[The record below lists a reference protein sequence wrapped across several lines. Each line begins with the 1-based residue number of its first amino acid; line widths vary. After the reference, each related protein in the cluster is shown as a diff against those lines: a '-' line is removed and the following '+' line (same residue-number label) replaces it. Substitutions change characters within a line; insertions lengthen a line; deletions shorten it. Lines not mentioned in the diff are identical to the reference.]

1 MAENLSKVAKDLD
14 NVAKNLKTCIDSMG
28 KIAKEGT
35 SSSSSLKNVSAALL
49 NIQKAQTEEL
59 KHQNIQLDIQKKFRN
74 SLVKEHKQEI
84 ANERLRSA
92 QLTNE
97 NKIIK
102 SSHEIEKQKGTIL
115 KNELTTQRILHDIE
129 KQKGTA
135 LKNELTSQRI
145 LHDIDKQ
152 RGTQLSNE
160 LKIVRTRG
168 AVLSNTIREQRIERN
183 NELSQQ
189 RLMNEQVDRYRTAW
203 SRVANVFKA
212 LKGLFSN
219 LAKIVKSVF
228 TVVTKVFTAIGSG
241 VTKVIKLFGNLANR
255 IRDSFVK
262 GFESGT
268 IFTGVLG
275 KIGDLTKTLYGHFN
289 KLFSSFEAVF
299 NDAHIT
305 NAQKLLSSIQ
315 TIDTIA
321 KQGGLSNVTQDLID
335 FSNTLQSATGIS
347 SKSFIA
353 DMQEMS
359 AVLYGLGMGSK
370 NSLVGAKN
378 LTMVS
383 RYLAQL
389 GYAGGDVE
397 TVQTKITSGI
407 KGMTQSIDDLG
418 LSVRE
423 PQMNAFLKNLKK
435 QGGEFANITT
445 VFEQLN
451 EEQRVYVRYAAI
463 IQQFTERF
471 DLTDYIDQLNTVTG
485 RVTKL
490 KENLK
495 ELSFVIGN
503 GLYKSLAVVAPY
515 MTLFLHSLTGLIDIG
530 LEKLV
535 SGLNSIFGDAVNF
548 SITADANK
556 IGEATD
562 DVTSGVSDLT
572 DSVEELKEESEKA
585 KGSLLGI
592 DRLSVLSESG
602 SKKNKGTDNF
612 DYSSLMTDA
621 LVEFESKLKSIESSY
636 FDSLSASWDNFLKR
650 WRDKFIE
657 FSKTLT
663 GRNDLS
669 FGFDFETI
677 KTNLKSTLSHVFS
690 VLKNSGLLVLD
701 LSLRI
706 ADDFN
711 IGSVITNLSTLLDKL
726 TEVSDR
732 ISSVLSPVI
741 TDFYEKNLRP
751 IVEKWGEKFN
761 LTIDNWIIKLDDFAS
776 WFENNPDLVSKK
788 LQDVFDVFMGNKKAD
803 GTSWLTSIASVL
815 GGLRDVIKESLP
827 ILGEFGTWFLDFAKE
842 EALPWLGE
850 TLREIAKWLK
860 EHKNELVDLLKNLTT
875 MTFEGLK
882 IFTDLIGKI
891 VNFAVEHPTAFTTIV
906 ASLAALKISGSF
918 LKDLGLVDILLT
930 KIALKGLGSAGAA
943 GAASGGGALLGA
955 GAAAKG
961 LSYTLNPIG
970 NPAMYAATNALG
982 SKLGI
987 VTTASKLNAFGTM
1000 VTGGATTVGGAVVN
1014 ALPHMAIAGAL
1025 GFGAGAGIG
1034 GIANGFMSGD
1044 TSHLVSEKTW
1054 TDDIDAARAYKSVLT
1069 ELHQEFQNV
1078 AAISGNSYLNT
1089 TTITSKLMDLVRE
1102 NLETLKSD
1110 VGVKGEEI
1118 ASSIYSIYQNA
1129 YDENRALTDKEVQE
1143 INKLLSDAKTT
1154 AVNTLVEEASER
1166 KTILNN
1172 MAATEKDDRLLQ
1184 CQSALEIAAKER
1196 DETIKLANKAYESQK
1211 AINLKKLEDG
1221 EITKTEYDKIMAGW
1235 EETQRHLTQTAN
1247 EEWEKQKKDLTSYYD
1262 VSEDL
1267 FGSNGKLRSVFGS
1280 FCSSVGSFFS
1290 DLGTKISDA
1299 WKDFWGLSDAVNNS
1313 NLTRRVTKSDLLKN
1327 NETPQVSN
1335 LWGLRV
1341 AGYASGGSVSG
1352 GQLFVAN
1359 EHGNPELIGNI
1370 TGRSGVTDI
1379 ANRSMITQAMSDAM
1393 ELGISN
1399 GFVDV
1404 LNQQS
1409 AARPQRHVVDLQGG
1423 TVIIND
1429 ELAAQ
1434 EFARFIGPYLAK
1446 NASNFADFGF
1456 SI

>member
-1 MAENLSKVAKDLD
+1 MAEKLSGLAKDLD
-14 NVAKNLKTCIDSMG
+14 AITKSLTTCMNSMS
-28 KIAKEGT
+28 KFANEGT
-35 SSSSSLKNVSAALL
+35 SPSSSIKNMSSALL
-49 NIQKAQTEEL
+49 NIELARTQEL
-59 KHQNIQLDIQKKFRN
+59 KNQNMQLDIQKKAMNSLVNTYAQELADEKLRN
-74 SLVKEHKQEI
+74 AVLTNNKKELELQTKEIQNQNLLLSNQLANHKQELDIQAKEIKNQNLLVSNQLANRKQELDIQAKELQNRNLLLSVQKKFNDSLVKEYKQELADEKLKGAI
-84 ANERLRSA
+84 ER
-92 QLTNE
+92 N
-97 NKIIK
+97 
-102 SSHEIEKQKGTIL
+102 KGTKL
-115 KNELTTQRILHDIE
+115 L
-129 KQKGTA
+129 
-135 LKNELTSQRI
+135 
-145 LHDIDKQ
+145 
-152 RGTQLSNE
+152 
-160 LKIVRTRG
+160 
-168 AVLSNTIREQRIERN
+168 NTLREQKIERN
-183 NELSQQ
+183 NELKQQ
-189 RLMNEQVDRYRTAW
+189 RLINEQVEKYKTAW
-203 SRVANVFKA
+203 SQVVNVFKA

-219 LAKIVKSVF
+219 LVNIVKTVF

-289 KLFSSFEAVF
+289 KLFSSFEAIF
-299 NDAHIT
+299 NDAHIM

-463 IQQFTERF
+463 IQQFTENF
-471 DLTDYIDQLNTVTG
+471 DVTDYIDQLNTVTG
-485 RVTKL
+485 RVIRL

-677 KTNLKSTLSHVFS
+677 KTNLKSTLSHVVS

-943 GAASGGGALLGA
+943 GAGATSTSAIASAL
-955 GAAAKG
+955 
-961 LSYTLNPIG
+961 
-970 NPAMYAATNALG
+970 
-982 SKLGI
+982 
-987 VTTASKLNAFGTM
+987 
-1000 VTGGATTVGGAVVN
+1000 TGGAITVGGTTATLGGMALTAPHLLAVGLTGFSVGAIGGHLGATGN
-1014 ALPHMAIAGAL
+1014 ASRNLSQKEWVDDIDDAREYKKVLSELHGEFQNLSAIAG
-1025 GFGAGAGIG
+1025 
-1034 GIANGFMSGD
+1034 
-1044 TSHLVSEKTW
+1044 
-1054 TDDIDAARAYKSVLT
+1054 
-1069 ELHQEFQNV
+1069 
-1078 AAISGNSYLNT
+1078 NSFLNT
-1089 TTITSKLMDLVRE
+1089 TVITTDMMSLVSD
-1102 NLETLKSD
+1102 NLETLKLE
-1110 VGVKGEEI
+1110 VGQNGAAI
-1118 ASSIYSIYQNA
+1118 ADDIYSIYEKAFN
-1129 YDENRALTDKEVQE
+1129 ENRSLTDREVQE
-1143 INKLLSDAKTT
+1143 INSLLEDAKTT
-1154 AVNTLVEEASER
+1154 AVNTLVEEASEIN
-1166 KTILNN
+1166 TITKN
-1172 MAATEKDDRLLQ
+1172 MMETAKDDRLLQ
-1184 CQSALEIAAKER
+1184 CQSALEIAATER
-1196 DETIKLANKAYESQK
+1196 DETIRLANAAYESQRLL
-1211 AINLKKLEDG
+1211 NLKKLEDG
-1221 EITKTEYDKIMAGW
+1221 EITKGEYDKIMAGW

-1267 FGSNGKLRSVFGS
+1267 FGNNGKLRSVFGS

-1313 NLTRRVTKSDLLKN
+1313 TLTRRVTKSDLLKN

>member
-1 MAENLSKVAKDLD
+1 MAEKLSGLAKDLD
-14 NVAKNLKTCIDSMG
+14 AITKSLSTCMNSMS
-28 KIAKEGT
+28 KLANEGNSP
-35 SSSSSLKNVSAALL
+35 SSTIKSLSSALL
-49 NIQKAQTEEL
+49 NIEMARTQEL
-59 KHQNIQLDIQKKFRN
+59 KNQNMQLDIQKKAMDYLVNNRAQELADEKLLSAQLDNRKKLLDIQTKELSNQNLQLSVQKKFN
-74 SLVKEHKQEI
+74 DSLIKDHKQEI
-84 ANERLRSA
+84 ADEKLLGV
-92 QLTNE
+92 QLSN
-97 NKIIK
+97 NQKIIK
-102 SSHEIEKQKGTIL
+102 SSHELDKQEGTIART
-115 KNELTTQRILHDIE
+115 K
-129 KQKGTA
+129 
-135 LKNELTSQRI
+135 
-145 LHDIDKQ
+145 
-152 RGTQLSNE
+152 GTQLLN
-160 LKIVRTRG
+160 I
-168 AVLSNTIREQRIERN
+168 IRAQRIERN
-183 NELSQQ
+183 NELRQQ
-189 RLMNEQVDRYRTAW
+189 RLMNEQVERYRTAW
-203 SRVANVFKA
+203 SRVTNVFTA

-219 LAKIVKSVF
+219 LTKIVKTVF
-228 TVVTKVFTAIGSG
+228 SAITKVFTAIGSG

-268 IFTGVLG
+268 LFTGVLG

-423 PQMNAFLKNLKK
+423 AQMNAFLKNLKK

-677 KTNLKSTLSHVFS
+677 KNNLKSTLSHVVS

-761 LTIDNWIIKLDDFAS
+761 LTIDNWIIKLDNFAR
-776 WFENNPDLVSKK
+776 WFEENPDLVSKK

-943 GAASGGGALLGA
+943 GAGAA
-955 GAAAKG
+955 GATSTSAIA
-961 LSYTLNPIG
+961 S
-970 NPAMYAATNALG
+970 AL
-982 SKLGI
+982 
-987 VTTASKLNAFGTM
+987 
-1000 VTGGATTVGGAVVN
+1000 TGGAITIGGTTATLGGMAVTAPHLLAFFAAGATAGAIGGHLGATGN
-1014 ALPHMAIAGAL
+1014 ASRNLSQKEWVDDIDDAREYKKVLSELHGEFQNLSAIAG
-1025 GFGAGAGIG
+1025 
-1034 GIANGFMSGD
+1034 
-1044 TSHLVSEKTW
+1044 
-1054 TDDIDAARAYKSVLT
+1054 
-1069 ELHQEFQNV
+1069 
-1078 AAISGNSYLNT
+1078 NSFLNT
-1089 TTITSKLMDLVRE
+1089 TVITTDMMSLVSD
-1102 NLETLKSD
+1102 NLETLKLE
-1110 VGVKGEEI
+1110 VGQNGAAI
-1118 ASSIYSIYQNA
+1118 ADDIYSIYEKAFN
-1129 YDENRALTDKEVQE
+1129 ENRSLTDREVKE
-1143 INKLLSDAKTT
+1143 INSLLEDAKTT
-1154 AVNTLVEEASER
+1154 AVNTLVEEASEIN
-1166 KTILNN
+1166 TITKN
-1172 MAATEKDDRLLQ
+1172 MMETAKDDRLLQ
-1184 CQSALEIAAKER
+1184 CQSALEIAATER
-1196 DETIKLANKAYESQK
+1196 DETIRLANAAYESQRLL
-1211 AINLKKLEDG
+1211 NLKKLEDG
-1221 EITKTEYDKIMAGW
+1221 EITKGEYDKIMAGW

-1267 FGSNGKLRSVFGS
+1267 FGNNGKLRSVFGS

-1299 WKDFWGLSDAVNNS
+1299 WKDFWGFSDAVDNS
-1313 NLTRRVTKSDLLKN
+1313 NLTRKINNSDLIKN
-1327 NETPQVSN
+1327 NATPQVSN

-1379 ANRSMITQAMSDAM
+1379 ANRNMITQAMSDAM